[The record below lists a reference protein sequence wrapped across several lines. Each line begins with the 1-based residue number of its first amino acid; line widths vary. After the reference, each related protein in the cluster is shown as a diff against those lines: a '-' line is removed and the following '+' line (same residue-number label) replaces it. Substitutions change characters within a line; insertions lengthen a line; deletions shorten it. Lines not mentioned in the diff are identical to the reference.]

1 MGLTVEEHN
10 ILIEN
15 NKMLK
20 QLTGCIKS
28 KDNVTSEEFIIDR
41 NKITYEYLVMHKEVP
56 DDLLNKVA
64 ETVAELNITYLDI
77 F

>member
-1 MGLTVEEHN
+1 MDNIGLTVEEHN

-28 KDNVTSEEFIIDR
+28 KDNVTSEEFIANIIANLIS
-41 NKITYEYLVMHKEVP
+41 NKMDSNFK
-56 DDLLNKVA
+56 
-64 ETVAELNITYLDI
+64 
-77 F
+77 

>member
-1 MGLTVEEHN
+1 MDNMGLTVEEHN

-28 KDNVTSEEFIIDR
+28 KDNVTVEEFIANIIANLIS
-41 NKITYEYLVMHKEVP
+41 NKMDSNFK
-56 DDLLNKVA
+56 
-64 ETVAELNITYLDI
+64 
-77 F
+77 

>member
-1 MGLTVEEHN
+1 MDNMGLTVEEHN

-28 KDNVTSEEFIIDR
+28 KDNVTSEEFIANIIANLIS
-41 NKITYEYLVMHKEVP
+41 NKMDSNFK
-56 DDLLNKVA
+56 
-64 ETVAELNITYLDI
+64 
-77 F
+77 

>member
-20 QLTGCIKS
+20 QLTGYTKS
-28 KDNVTSEEFIIDR
+28 KDNVTIEEFIANIIANLIS
-41 NKITYEYLVMHKEVP
+41 NKMDSNFK
-56 DDLLNKVA
+56 
-64 ETVAELNITYLDI
+64 
-77 F
+77 

>member
-20 QLTGCIKS
+20 QLTGGIKN
-28 KDNVTSEEFIIDR
+28 KDNVTVEEFIANIIANLIS
-41 NKITYEYLVMHKEVP
+41 NKMDSNFK
-56 DDLLNKVA
+56 
-64 ETVAELNITYLDI
+64 
-77 F
+77 